1 VQRFLKHWLAP
12 ILPRWVIDRIKAR
25 VADQLNRGPVKD
37 LTLEP
42 AGADIRCTVDHS
54 WSFLAPQ
61 ECKYDLE
68 LHSSTQEG
76 RAELSG
82 IADAA
87 LQGGTMFDI
96 GAHMGIMSAI
106 FCAAKPTNK
115 VYSFEPSPV
124 TQKRLE
130 VIRALNKIED
140 RMFIQPTAIGRDRAK
155 LEMQLDPAGGYVQ
168 IQNYEHAGWAKSQ
181 KIVVDVESIPQA
193 AERLGVIPDFIKL
206 DIEGYEYEAMQGS
219 LDFLKTHRP
228 VLLFELHSNYLE
240 QRGLAP
246 QQVVTMLTDCG
257 YVFSTYTGQPLTA
270 QSIADSPLQGLRFLA
285 RPKSG
290 ALVSSART

>member
-1 VQRFLKHWLAP
+1 
-12 ILPRWVIDRIKAR
+12 
-25 VADQLNRGPVKD
+25 VAGQLNRGPVKD

-42 AGADIRCTVDHS
+42 AGSAIRCTIDHQ
-54 WSFLAPQ
+54 WSFLAPE
-61 ECKYDLE
+61 ECRYDLE
-68 LHSSTQEG
+68 LHTSTQEG

-82 IADAA
+82 MADAA
-87 LQGGTMFDI
+87 LQGGTLFDI

-106 FCAAKPTNK
+106 FCAARPTNK

-130 VIRALNKIED
+130 AIRALNQIED

-155 LEMQLDPAGGYVQ
+155 LEMLLDPAGGYVQ
-168 IQNYEHAGWAKSQ
+168 IQNYAHAGWAEPQ
-181 KIVVDVESIPQA
+181 RIEVDVESIPQA

-206 DIEGYEYEAMQGS
+206 DIEGYEYEALQGS
-219 LDFLKTHRP
+219 MSFLTAQQP

-240 QRGLAP
+240 QRGLSP
-246 QQVVTMLTDCG
+246 KQVVTMLSECG

-270 QSIADSPLQGLRFLA
+270 QAIADSPLQGLRFLA
-285 RPKSG
+285 RPKKAS
-290 ALVSSART
+290 